1 MQFHFPCTH
10 RSPSWIWSGRNQYNF
25 ITCAAYLFAVYIYSM
40 HLALP
45 PEGARFLLWC
55 HNMISILQNLNSV
68 NICISFLFGG
78 KINNYLDSQYFR
90 RYGTVPWQIQLSYK
104 CMLVHTMSL
113 LILCCFMLDCFWGMH
128 YTVHIHITV
137 LFIYILSLSA
147 SLQVPPLSQSLCTE
161 VTRSKRILIQ
171 CLSVSNDKDVITAM
185 AWGQPFCVCL
195 VYVKVYTALDL

>member
-1 MQFHFPCTH
+1 
-10 RSPSWIWSGRNQYNF
+10 
-25 ITCAAYLFAVYIYSM
+25 M

-161 VTRSKRILIQ
+161 VTRSKRILMQ
-171 CLSVSNDKDVITAM
+171 LLSVCGKYTCRHDPREWSAELSGARCLFL
-185 AWGQPFCVCL
+185 AWPVLIQICV
-195 VYVKVYTALDL
+195 